1 MRAKP
6 ESLQGDRQVTINSLF
21 GRAEGKSISHK
32 NLFNGGI

>member
-21 GRAEGKSISHK
+21 GRGKRKKYITQK
-32 NLFNGGI
+32 FI